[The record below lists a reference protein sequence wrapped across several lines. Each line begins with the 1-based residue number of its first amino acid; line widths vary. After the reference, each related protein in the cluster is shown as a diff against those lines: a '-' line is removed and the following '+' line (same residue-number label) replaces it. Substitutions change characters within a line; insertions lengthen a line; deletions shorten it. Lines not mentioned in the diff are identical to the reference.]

1 MSEKLADR
9 RRDLP
14 LTRSKSLGTSEP
26 ICRGLV
32 ARSYSLSSTA
42 EVFLVVIRV
51 LLQSLTWMPIR
62 QFSSAFRITDRI
74 RLTFG
79 CAITLAFENPR
90 ICSPS
95 NEVARDNA
103 T

>member
-1 MSEKLADR
+1 MTN
-9 RRDLP
+9 LP
-14 LTRSKSLGTSEP
+14 SDGEIFLEVINITQHAEP
-26 ICRGLV
+26 ICRGLN
-32 ARSYSLSSTA
+32 AKSYSLSSTA

-51 LLQSLTWMPIR
+51 LLHSLTWMPI
-62 QFSSAFRITDRI
+62 SSPALSGSSDSIG
-74 RLTFG
+74 LTFG

-95 NEVARDNA
+95 NDVARDSA